1 MNMDIEDKIQQLRD
15 QAEKYIDSGEP
26 GKAIEN
32 DILAQW
38 LEELLELREVL
49 AQQLEEL
56 LELRE
61 IYKNTLDVVCNGN
74 LECEQCDAFES
85 NLQRCVLKRKEE

>member
-1 MNMDIEDKIQQLRD
+1 MNMDIKDKIQQLRD

-38 LEELLELREVL
+38 LEELLELRE
-49 AQQLEEL
+49 
-56 LELRE
+56 
-61 IYKNTLDVVCNGN
+61 IYKNALDVVCNGN

>member
-38 LEELLELREVL
+38 LEELLELRE
-49 AQQLEEL
+49 
-56 LELRE
+56 
-61 IYKNTLDVVCNGN
+61 IYKNALDVVCGKH

-85 NLQRCVLKRKEE
+85 NLQRCALKRKEEK